1 MSSNIQDIIKQGE
14 NLTIEFKNQ
23 EVSSDSVASHAE
35 LLRLFQQSGMFHFDL
50 TAITKSGLNDL
61 DSSKLQRYFERYDID
76 FNAEDNKKQ
85 LLINTDIITEEGEMT
100 VAGNLLFGINPQR
113 WLPNASISFAH
124 FHGNHITSELI
135 DKKNIE
141 GTLDNQVDNL
151 IRIIQNNLIKGSD
164 IIGSKTVDLKPSYP
178 DKVFRELCV
187 NACIHRNYSIDG
199 SRIRVFMF
207 SDRLEFY
214 SPGRLPNTV
223 TIPKMMSGVSYSN
236 NPIILKFMENLRY
249 VDKLGR
255 GVPMVLQESIKL
267 GKKLML
273 EEIGEEFKVTLEL

>member
-1 MSSNIQDIIKQGE
+1 MHEIIKQGE
-14 NLTIEFKNQ
+14 NDVYEFEGE
-23 EVSSDSVASHAE
+23 EVSNTSYAE

-50 TAITKSGLNDL
+50 TAMAHSALNDL
-61 DSSKLQRYFERYDID
+61 DFSKLQRYFDRYDID

-113 WLPNASISFAH
+113 WLPNAAISFAH
-124 FHGNHITSELI
+124 FHGNKITSELI
-135 DKKNIE
+135 DKKTIE
-141 GTLDNQVDNL
+141 GTLDDQVDNL
-151 IRIIQNNLIKGSD
+151 MRIIQNNLIKGSD

-187 NACIHRNYSIDG
+187 NACIHRNYSIHG

-236 NPIILKFMENLRY
+236 NPVILKFMENLRY

-255 GVPMVLQESIKL
+255 GIPLVLQESIKL

>member
-1 MSSNIQDIIKQGE
+1 MRTKNRIKRILVAVVWLLSGTVYAQRD
-14 NLTIEFKNQ
+14 TI
-23 EVSSDSVASHAE
+23 
-35 LLRLFQQSGMFHFDL
+35 LL
-50 TAITKSGLNDL
+50 
-61 DSSKLQRYFERYDID
+61 
-76 FNAEDNKKQ
+76 
-85 LLINTDIITEEGEMT
+85 NTGW
-100 VAGNLLFGINPQR
+100 VF
-113 WLPNASISFAH
+113 S
-124 FHGNHITSELI
+124 I
-135 DKKNIE
+135 DKK
-141 GTLDNQVDNL
+141 GDNL

-236 NPIILKFMENLRY
+236 NPVILKFMENLRY

-255 GVPMVLQESIKL
+255 GIPMVLQESIKL
-267 GKKLML
+267 GKKLMQ